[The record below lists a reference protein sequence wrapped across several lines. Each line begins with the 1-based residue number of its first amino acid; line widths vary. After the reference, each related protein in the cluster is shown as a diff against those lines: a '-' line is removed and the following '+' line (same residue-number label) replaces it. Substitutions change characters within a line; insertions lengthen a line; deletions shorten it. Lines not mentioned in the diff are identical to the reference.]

1 MNTKSKHWV
10 GLTAGILSLAGYASA
25 ANLGSEKYTYDASG
39 NIIEKSI
46 DGKVTKMSFDQ
57 TNRLIGKES
66 PGQSKET
73 TAYDAAGRPI
83 VMKDVTGQPTRSMSY
98 GYGDKVLETKSHGNN
113 TGFYY
118 NSEGQ
123 LVGKKT
129 DSGVATY
136 TWDGNVLA
144 ADGGE
149 TFTNGAHISGGVPL
163 LNGGKDI
170 IISDYLGNTLA
181 SGLTQ
186 FTSTAYG
193 EGLEQGRFTG
203 KPFVDELGG
212 YCFRYRN
219 YNASSANWNVADP
232 SGFPDGS
239 NNRKYAKND
248 PLGLIDPLGLRTKDL
263 ILSSDAGSSAHLNYT
278 DKKYADNDYKWT
290 ESGTATGEFED
301 GPNYINSKKSNPDV
315 TVQQTNSEES
325 TWGAEVGI
333 SATVYDVI
341 NVTTSGGSGGS
352 TGTQGAIS
360 STWKHP
366 GTEKSY
372 DVYGAKKK
380 VTFART
386 RKNTHYYSQT
396 TAMGGTLTFG
406 TWYALSTAQAPTS
419 LADKIVYDGGL
430 GFNVYEK

>member
-1 MNTKSKHWV
+1 MNTNQIAQENTGFKTSISVRVNSCPFAVKTIPHLFHPLSPRQTGRTQKTNSESMNTKSKHWV

-123 LVGKKT
+123 LVGKKSS
-129 DSGVATY
+129 SGIATY

-144 ADGGE
+144 ADGAE
-149 TFTNGAHISGGVPL
+149 TFTNEAHISGGVPL

-186 FTSTAYG
+186 FTNTAYG
-193 EGLEQGRFTG
+193 EGLEDGRFTG
-203 KPFVDELGG
+203 KSYVKELGA
-212 YCFRYRN
+212 FVFQHRL
-219 YNASSANWNVADP
+219 YNSTAGSWATKDP
-232 SGFPDGS
+232 LGFPDGF
-239 NNRKYAKND
+239 NGYAYVNGR
-248 PLGLIDPLGLRTKDL
+248 PLT
-263 ILSSDAGSSAHLNYT
+263 Y
-278 DKKYADNDYKWT
+278 
-290 ESGTATGEFED
+290 
-301 GPNYINSKKSNPDV
+301 
-315 TVQQTNSEES
+315 
-325 TWGAEVGI
+325 
-333 SATVYDVI
+333 
-341 NVTTSGGSGGS
+341 
-352 TGTQGAIS
+352 
-360 STWKHP
+360 
-366 GTEKSY
+366 Y
-372 DVYGAKKK
+372 DVYGTTEEEFTIRDYAYNGGGDPPSGTPFVEVRFTVEYDKTKSPNNPNDEATIADDKWAGPTAKIKNPPVPVK
-380 VTFART
+380 EDVQGDSTRAYWKFTAEAKCTYEPGSGTNPIAYTKAQEFVTKSF
-386 RKNTHYYSQT
+386 
-396 TAMGGTLTFG
+396 
-406 TWYALSTAQAPTS
+406 
-419 LADKIVYDGGL
+419 
-430 GFNVYEK
+430 EK